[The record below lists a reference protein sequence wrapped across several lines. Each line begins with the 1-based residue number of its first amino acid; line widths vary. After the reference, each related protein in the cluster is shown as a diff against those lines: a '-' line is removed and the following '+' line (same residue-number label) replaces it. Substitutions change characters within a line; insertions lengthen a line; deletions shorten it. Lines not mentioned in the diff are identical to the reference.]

1 MTTQEMPSQRIDEP
15 LYNSRIIK
23 NYVEY
28 VKAFYPVVDVDAILA
43 HAWIATYELEDQ
55 GHWFSQWQV
64 DRFHE
69 RVVQDTGDR
78 GISRKVGRYVASSD
92 ALGAL
97 KQYAL
102 GFMSP
107 GAAYWV
113 VEKFAPHLTRASTL
127 KTRKLKSNKFE
138 VSVHTKPGVSQKPHQ
153 CENLMGQLEALS
165 KLFTNKYAKIEHPTC
180 IHKGGELCRYLITFE
195 ETTAFMWR
203 GFRNHFI
210 LLGLLICLG
219 LHFLVS
225 SFSWWMVSL
234 VFLCLFMGVAFYFE
248 RLENRELARKIE
260 GQSEASKLLLD
271 QINIRYNDAQLVKE
285 IGQVTSRLLDV
296 QKLLPAVIHS
306 LEKRLDFDRGGIWMA
321 NRDRTRLV
329 YSVGFGYSP
338 EVEKLLIET
347 SFRLDNPGSKGVV
360 IQAFRQKRAFLV
372 NDTAKIASE
381 LSPKSLEFL
390 KATGTQ
396 SFICVPLVYEGESLG
411 VLLADNI
418 QSKRPLSQSDISL
431 LSGIATQIAI
441 SIHNAMSYQQ
451 LKESEEREQSL
462 RKLFEKY
469 VPAPVIKRYVDS
481 KAVDLF
487 RGEEA
492 SITVLFLDIRGFT
505 SSSETMDA
513 RDVVSFLNSFLE
525 KCSFVVIEGKGHINK
540 YTGDGFL
547 AIFGAPEPLKD
558 HVIQAFSTACKL
570 LQIAKDFILG
580 GQPMAVGIG
589 IHTGRAILGNI
600 GSQTKIEYTAIG
612 DMVNTAARLQ
622 EFTRQFNDSPLIM
635 SRAVWE
641 ELATHPDHRSRHESG
656 KASDSGEE
664 GRPGGL
670 RVQSFLGRSAG
681 APRIRREGLVPL
693 QRIKGV

>member
-1 MTTQEMPSQRIDEP
+1 MTTQDESSQRIDEP
-15 LYNSRIIK
+15 LYNSRIVR

-28 VKAFYPVVDVDAILA
+28 VKQFHPLVDIDAILA
-43 HAWIATYELEDQ
+43 HAWITTYELEDQ

-64 DRFHE
+64 DQFHE
-69 RVVQDTGDR
+69 RLVQDTADR
-78 GISRKVGRYVASSD
+78 EISRKVGRYVASSE
-92 ALGAL
+92 ASGAL
-97 KQYAL
+97 KHYAL

-113 VEKFAPHLTRASTL
+113 VEKIAPHLTRASTL
-127 KTRKLKSNKFE
+127 KTQKLKSNKFE
-138 VSVHTKPGVSQKPHQ
+138 VSVRTKPGVSQRPYQ

-165 KLFTNKYAKIEHPTC
+165 KLFTKKFAKIDHPTC
-180 IHKGGELCRYLITFE
+180 IHKGGEICRYLITFE
-195 ETTAFMWR
+195 ETPAFMWR

-219 LHFLVS
+219 LHFLIS
-225 SFSWWMVSL
+225 SFTWMVSM
-234 VFLCLFMGVAFYFE
+234 FLFAALFIGVAFYFE
-248 RLENRELARKIE
+248 RLENLELSRNME
-260 GQSEASKLLLD
+260 SQREASKLLLD

-296 QKLLPAVIHS
+296 QKLLRAVTHA
-306 LEKRLDFDRGGIWMA
+306 LEKRLDFDRGGVWLA
-321 NRDRTRLV
+321 DRDRTRLD
-329 YSVGFGYSP
+329 YNVGFGYSP

-347 SFRLDNPGSKGVV
+347 SFRLDNPRSKGVA
-360 IQAFRQKRAFLV
+360 IQAFKQKRPFLV
-372 NDTAKIASE
+372 NDTTKIE
-381 LSPKSLEFL
+381 RDLSPKSLEFL
-390 KATGTQ
+390 NATGTQ

-411 VLLADNI
+411 VLFVDNLR
-418 QSKRPLSQSDISL
+418 SKRPLSQSDISL
-431 LSGIATQIAI
+431 LTGIATQIAI

-451 LKESEEREQSL
+451 LQESQEREQSL

-487 RGEEA
+487 HGEEA
-492 SITVLFLDIRGFT
+492 SITALFLDIRGFT

-513 RDVVSFLNSFLE
+513 RDVVSFLNSYFE
-525 KCSFVVIEGKGHINK
+525 KCSFMVTEGKGHINK

-558 HVIQAFSTACKL
+558 HVAQAFSTACKL
-570 LQIAKDFILG
+570 LQVAKDFILG

-612 DMVNTAARLQ
+612 DTVNTAARLQ
-622 EFTRQFNDSPLIM
+622 EFTRQFNEFPLIM

-641 ELATHPDHRSRHESG
+641 ELVNDPDHGSITN
-656 KASDSGEE
+656 
-664 GRPGGL
+664 
-670 RVQSFLGRSAG
+670 LGRLQIRGKKEDLDAFGYNPFTGEGPLSG
-681 APRIRREGLVPL
+681 AQDEGLMPL

>member
-1 MTTQEMPSQRIDEP
+1 MESKEGSFQRIDEP
-15 LYNSRIIK
+15 LYNSRLIR
-23 NYVEY
+23 NYAEY
-28 VKAFYPVVDVDAILA
+28 VKKYHPEVDIEAILK
-43 HAWIATYELEDQ
+43 HAWIPSYELEDQ

-64 DRFHE
+64 DAFHE
-69 RVVQDTGDR
+69 RLALETGDR
-78 GISRKVGRYVASSD
+78 EISRKVGRYAASSE
-92 ALGAL
+92 ASGAL
-97 KQYAL
+97 KSYTL
-102 GFMSP
+102 GFMTPS
-107 GAAYWV
+107 AAYWV
-113 VEKFAPHLTRASTL
+113 MERIIPYLTRAVTV
-127 KTRKLKSNKFE
+127 KTRKLKNNCFE
-138 VSVHTKPGVSQKPHQ
+138 VSVTPKPGVTLRPYQ
-153 CENLMGQLEALS
+153 CENTIGNLEALS
-165 KLFTNKYAKIEHPTC
+165 KLFTHKYAQIEHPSC
-180 IHKGGELCRYLITFE
+180 IHKGGESCRYVITFE
-195 ETTAFMWR
+195 ETPAFVWR

-210 LLGLLICLG
+210 LLGLVICLG
-219 LHFLVS
+219 LHFLIS
-225 SFSWWMVSL
+225 SVTWMVSML
-234 VFLCLFMGVAFYFE
+234 LFAFLFMGVAFYFE
-248 RLENRELARKIE
+248 RLENRELAGNIE
-260 GQSEASKLLLD
+260 SQREASKLLMD
-271 QINIRYNDAQLVKE
+271 QFNIRYNDTQLVKE
-285 IGQVTSRLLDV
+285 IGQVTSMLLNV
-296 QKLLPAVIHS
+296 QKLLPAVIRA
-306 LEKRLDFDRGGIWMA
+306 LQKRLDFDRGGIWMA
-321 NRDRTRLV
+321 SRDRTRLV
-329 YSVGFGYSP
+329 YNVGFGYSP
-338 EVEKLLIET
+338 EVEKLLAET
-347 SFRLDNPGSKGVV
+347 SFRLDNPNSKGVV
-360 IQAFRQKRAFLV
+360 IQAFRQKRPFLV
-372 NDTAKIASE
+372 NDTAKIE
-381 LSPKSLEFL
+381 RDLSTKSLEFL

-418 QSKRPLSQSDISL
+418 QSRRPLSQSDISL

-441 SIHNAMSYQQ
+441 SIHNALSYQQ
-451 LKESEEREQSL
+451 LQESKEREQSL

-481 KAVDLF
+481 KEVDLF

-513 RDVVSFLNSFLE
+513 GDVVSFLNSFLE

-641 ELATHPDHRSRHESG
+641 ELVTHPDHGAVTNLGRLQIRG
-656 KASDSGEE
+656 KKEDLEAFGFN
-664 GRPGGL
+664 P
-670 RVQSFLGRSAG
+670 FLGE
-681 APRIRREGLVPL
+681 APLSEDQREGLVPL
-693 QRIKGV
+693 QSIKGV